1 MKRLVP
7 ALVLAAALLPGA
19 GCVSGPYASMGEA
32 RPGVP
37 EAQATVVLMDEPVQV
52 SVTSVGDRGELLP
65 DGRLRATARLKNREG
80 RRLQVQVQ
88 GVFKDEQGFSTGD
101 ESPWQTLILTEYATE
116 AVSFD
121 SINTR
126 ARTYVIRVREAR

>member
-1 MKRLVP
+1 MKRSVP
-7 ALVLAAALLPGA
+7 AFLLAATLLSGA
-19 GCVSGPYASMGEA
+19 GCASGPYASLGEA

-37 EAQATVVLMDEPVQV
+37 EALATVVLMDEPVQV
-52 SVTSVGDRGELLP
+52 SVTNVGDRGEQLP

-101 ESPWQTLILTEYATE
+101 ETPWQTLILTEYATE

-121 SINTR
+121 SVNTR

>member
-1 MKRLVP
+1 MKRFVP
-7 ALVLAAALLPGA
+7 ALLLAAALLPGA
-19 GCVSGPYASMGEA
+19 GCVSGPYASLGEA

-101 ESPWQTLILTEYATE
+101 ETPWQTLILTEYATE
-116 AVSFD
+116 SVSFD
-121 SINTR
+121 SVNTR

>member
-1 MKRLVP
+1 MKRFVP
-7 ALVLAAALLPGA
+7 ALLLAAALLPGA
-19 GCVSGPYASMGEA
+19 GCVSGPYAALGEA

-37 EAQATVVLMDEPVQV
+37 EAQATVVLLDEPVQV

-101 ESPWQTLILTEYATE
+101 ETPWQTLILTEYATE

-121 SINTR
+121 SVNTR